1 MAAKKTKAAIAVG
14 PNGTKHTLATHV
26 DEGLWRAFKDFREQR
41 KENRNFPGLP
51 AIAWRLQSRITWT
64 STQTRTNNVLLP
76 YQHTH

>member
-41 KENRNFPGLP
+41 KENRNFPWATRDCMEI
-51 AIAWRLQSRITWT
+51 AIKDYLDKYSDED
-64 STQTRTNNVLLP
+64 
-76 YQHTH
+76 